1 MSITEATRLC
11 CEDKGLT
18 PFTPDAILA
27 RIK

>member
-1 MSITEATRLC
+1 MSIVEVAPLC